1 MVSVISAAIVAKKVV
16 KNDFMYI
23 GIILIGT
30 NLGDKYG
37 NLELAR
43 KELQEHLNIPRAGAI
58 YQTPPWGY
66 ESSEDYLNQALEF
79 KTKRNPEA
87 VMNLCLATEKS
98 MGRVRSG
105 NGYADRPIDIDIL
118 AIDGVTSNT
127 ELLEVPH
134 PRLHLRKFALM
145 PLAELW
151 PDWKHPLLHLTVEQL
166 LEQCTDPVD
175 PVIILQ

>member
-1 MVSVISAAIVAKKVV
+1 MSAAIVAKKVV
-16 KNDFMYI
+16 KNDFMYR
-23 GIILIGT
+23 GIILLGT

-43 KELQEHLNIPRAGAI
+43 KELQAHLSIPHVSAI

-66 ESSEDYLNQALEF
+66 ESTEDYLNQALEF
-79 KTKRNPEA
+79 SAFQDPEA
-87 VMNLCLATEKS
+87 VMKLCLEIELK
-98 MGRVRSG
+98 MGRIRREG
-105 NGYADRPIDIDIL
+105 GYADRPIDIDIL
-118 AIDGVTSNT
+118 VIDGVTSNT

-145 PLAELW
+145 PLVELW
-151 PDWKHPLLHLTVEQL
+151 PDWKHPHLHLRAEEL

-175 PVIILQ
+175 PVVISQ